1 MDERGRKGRTIIR
14 MEEEEEKE
22 EGEERIGGA
31 VAVREMKIGDYS
43 NGGWGGVGK
52 SLSLLLVPR

>member
-1 MDERGRKGRTIIR
+1 